1 MVRTLQQV
9 GDRREFI
16 SVPDLKDARTIM
28 LEATKVLVQHK
39 LQPVR
44 CFGACKQGIRPKLSL
59 RCLLMSLGILL
70 LNRKVPFM
78 FHVHINA
85 L

>member
-39 LQPVR
+39 TTASQMLW
-44 CFGACKQGIRPKLSL
+44 SL
-59 RCLLMSLGILL
+59 
-70 LNRKVPFM
+70 
-78 FHVHINA
+78 
-85 L
+85 